1 MPETPPNEQPIFAM
15 TTSSSSN
22 IAFVQQ
28 ITDGTTAGFALQRFT
43 NQWDETYL
51 RLPMLIATDH
61 TPAAVTHEAVYV
73 DPRLGPVRVVA
84 CAAASEV
91 PAPISALP
99 GIEVVDAAEC
109 AELLET
115 CDRRC
120 EGVQLSLTSG
130 AMLRAILA
138 VEGFGL

>member
-1 MPETPPNEQPIFAM
+1 M
-15 TTSSSSN
+15 TSSSN
-22 IAFVQQ
+22 IAFVQK
-28 ITDGTTAGFALQRFT
+28 IADGATTTGLALQRFT
-43 NQWDETYL
+43 NRWGETYL

-61 TPAAVTHEAVYV
+61 APAAVTHETVYV
-73 DPRLGPVRVVA
+73 DPHLGPVRVVA

-91 PAPISALP
+91 PAPIGALP

-115 CDRRC
+115 YDLRC

-130 AMLRAILA
+130 AMLKAILA

>member
-1 MPETPPNEQPIFAM
+1 M
-15 TTSSSSN
+15 TSSN
-22 IAFVQQ
+22 IAFVQK
-28 ITDGTTAGFALQRFT
+28 ITDGAATTGLALQRFT
-43 NQWDETYL
+43 NQWGETYL

-61 TPAAVTHEAVYV
+61 APAAVTHETVYV
-73 DPRLGPVRVVA
+73 DPHLGPVRVVA

-91 PAPISALP
+91 PAPIGALP
-99 GIEVVDAAEC
+99 GIEVVDSAEC

-115 CDRRC
+115 YDLRC

-130 AMLRAILA
+130 AMLKAILA